1 MSTLGLVISVLAD
14 KAMGKG
20 HNLIIPYRDSMLTR
34 VTQDALGGNCK
45 TVMIFTISPAYGEYD
60 ETLSSLRY
68 ASRAKLAVNNPK
80 TNYINLDLLR
90 RNITNQVLQRDDSIR
105 NLQIVINAD
114 NNNINEFRTELQAEV
129 NRREALIL

>member
-20 HNLIIPYRDSMLTR
+20 HNLIIPYRDSMLT
-34 VTQDALGGNCK
+34 
-45 TVMIFTISPAYGEYD
+45 TISPAYGEYD